1 MNGGMKQ
8 KRVVI
13 PIDTLPPLNP
23 DNGNREI
30 QL

>member
-23 DNGNREI
+23 DSDNRKM
-30 QL
+30 